1 MDQYLKG
8 ALLFQQFMHKHHIKV
23 NNGVGL
29 TRENINKINFF
40 PKKDETFQSIEN
52 SCVLVLKL

>member
-1 MDQYLKG
+1 MDQYFKG
-8 ALLFQQFMHKHHIKV
+8 AQQFMHKHHIKV